1 MRSYLL
7 SEYVKALHLRQDA
20 PMPSEVK
27 EAHDKINALR
37 ARRAARPGARIL
49 QFSRHSQA
57 Q

>member
-7 SEYVKALHLRQDA
+7 SEYIKALHLRQDA

-37 ARRAARPGARIL
+37 ARHASRPSARIL
-49 QFSRHSQA
+49 QFSRHNPA